1 MDEKIKKLIID
12 YWVKN
17 GVDITKPFFS
27 LFGLDA
33 GIDDSRYVRN
43 GKVFNELVLDFYGG
57 VEKTL
62 KKLNNLV
69 GQTFAII
76 DGGYEFDIRIEKFY
90 VLDGRISCDIAADGQ
105 GEVFLFNLDET
116 MSISQAVNDKE
127 FGWEIKYE
135 MTDSLRDWLFE
146 KVTKKT
152 GIIVSVVDLKVYYE
166 F

>member
-1 MDEKIKKLIID
+1 MNEKLKKTITD
-12 YWVKN
+12 YWEKN

-33 GIDDSRYVRN
+33 GLDGRYVRN
-43 GKVFNELVLDFYGG
+43 REDFYDLVIEFYGG
-57 VEKTL
+57 VEKIL

-69 GQTFAII
+69 GKTFTII
-76 DGGYEFDIRIEKFY
+76 DGGYDFDVRIEKFY

-127 FGWEIKYE
+127 FGWEIKHE
-135 MTDSLRDWLFE
+135 MTDSIRDWLFE

-152 GIIVSVVDLKVYYE
+152 GIIVSVEDLKVYYE

>member
-1 MDEKIKKLIID
+1 MNEKLKKTIFD
-12 YWVKN
+12 YWKKN

-33 GIDDSRYVRN
+33 GLDGRYI
-43 GKVFNELVLDFYGG
+43 GKSEVFHDLVIEFHGG
-57 VEKTL
+57 VEKVL

-69 GQTFAII
+69 GQTFTII
-76 DGGYEFDIRIEKFY
+76 DGGYDFDIKIEKFY
-90 VLDGRISCDIAADGQ
+90 VSDGSLSCDIAVDGQ

-127 FGWEIKYE
+127 FGWEIKHE
-135 MTDSLRDWLFE
+135 MTDSVRDWLFE

-152 GIIVSVVDLKVYYE
+152 GIIVSVVGLKVYYE